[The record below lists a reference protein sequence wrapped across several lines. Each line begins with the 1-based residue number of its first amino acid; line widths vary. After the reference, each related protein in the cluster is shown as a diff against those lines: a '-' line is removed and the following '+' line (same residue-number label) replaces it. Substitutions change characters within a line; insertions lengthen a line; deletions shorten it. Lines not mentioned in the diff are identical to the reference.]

1 MAELNCPRCGSVFTS
16 QVDSPPCPHCG
27 LECGTVT
34 TKLRIKSPRYGRLA
48 FVVGWFA
55 LSVPPFLFQVD
66 WKYWGIAALLL
77 VLGLGWAYLLQRT
90 RVEYHDSVLALSA
103 DTRKIDAAVPAPP
116 MLRAPETPRQ
126 WKALTELPPPR
137 QVYWPSSAKL
147 SLLLLVI
154 ACLFI
159 GESLLG
165 FARDHQ
171 SLIHTIY
178 SRPAIGLQLVYLVV
192 SMIAILVSLRRE
204 LAAVTIL
211 RDGEVTIGYWNE
223 GAYQFSTR
231 GGERF
236 RHVAGIAAA
245 EDALTDSGL
254 VPVFYL
260 PEDPVQCIALCSVY
274 ARVRIPAGVSSADIA
289 RVSARS

>member
-1 MAELNCPRCGSVFTS
+1 MEIYCPRCGSVFTS
-16 QVDSPPCPHCG
+16 PVDSPPCPHCG
-27 LECGTVT
+27 LECGTIT

-48 FVVGWFA
+48 FVVAWFA

-66 WKYWGIAALLL
+66 WKYWACAALLL
-77 VLGLGWAYLLQRT
+77 VLGLGWAYLLQRV
-90 RVEYHDSVLALSA
+90 RVEYHDSALALSA
-103 DTRKIDAAVPAPP
+103 GARNIKAAVPAPP
-116 MLRAPETPRQ
+116 TLRAPETPRQ
-126 WKALTELPPPR
+126 WKALTALPPPR

-154 ACLFI
+154 ACLSI
-159 GESLLG
+159 GASLLD

-171 SLIHTIY
+171 SLIHAIY
-178 SRPAIGLQLVYLVV
+178 SRPAIGLRLLYLVA
-192 SMIAILVSLRRE
+192 SMIAMLVSLRRE

-223 GAYQFSTR
+223 GTYQFWTR
-231 GGERF
+231 AGECF
-236 RHVAGIAAA
+236 RRVAGITAP

-260 PEDPVQCIALCSVY
+260 PEDPVQSIALCSVD
-274 ARVRIPAGVSSADIA
+274 ARVRIPAGVSSADSA
-289 RVSARS
+289 RVSTPS